1 MRETVA
7 KHLDHDP
14 EFEWRGQNVTR
25 IENLSDIVFALALGM
40 LLLTGTPPQTFSEL
54 ITFLLGI
61 IPVTAGFAILLLI
74 WNQHFVFFRRYGLA
88 DNTVVFLNSALLL
101 VVLFLAYPLR
111 FIFDSLFGF
120 ILASMTGDFTSLLA
134 NEMDYRN
141 SSIGVGIF
149 GGGYAV
155 LFTIVSLLYSHA
167 LKKADMLGLDEDER
181 ILTKRSIWIQRSEV
195 VVAMLVCVCA
205 LFTPMGA
212 FAGGI
217 MFLNWPAAVFFQIK
231 FKPTKI
237 GPGSAT

>member
-195 VVAMLVCVCA
+195 VVSMLVCVCA